1 MDSSLFHFGKLASK
15 WVFKKT
21 SESFQQ
27 TPLEQMIRVNH
38 AGEYGA
44 KQIYKGQLFVLGH
57 DETIAHMAEQE
68 QEHLDA
74 FTHIL
79 IDKGI
84 RPSLL
89 QPLWHVGGFALGAM
103 TAWMG
108 RDFAHTCTVAVE
120 TVIDE
125 HYQSQIATLQKSDG
139 EVKTVEEAALTALI
153 EKCRADECEHKD
165 IANQE
170 AGVDLSERYPITSGI
185 IRCITRT
192 AIEIAKRI

>member
-1 MDSSLFHFGKLASK
+1 MNSTLYQFGKMASK
-15 WVFKKT
+15 WAFKKT
-21 SESFQQ
+21 NESLQQ
-27 TPLEQMIRVNH
+27 APFDQMIRVNH

-125 HYQSQIATLQKSDG
+125 HYQSQIATLQKGDG
-139 EVKTVEEAALTALI
+139 EVKTVEEADLTALI

-165 IANQE
+165 IANQQ
-170 AGVDLSERYPITSGI
+170 AGVDLSKRYPITSTL
-185 IRCITRT
+185 IRTLT
-192 AIEIAKRI
+192 KVAIKVAKRI